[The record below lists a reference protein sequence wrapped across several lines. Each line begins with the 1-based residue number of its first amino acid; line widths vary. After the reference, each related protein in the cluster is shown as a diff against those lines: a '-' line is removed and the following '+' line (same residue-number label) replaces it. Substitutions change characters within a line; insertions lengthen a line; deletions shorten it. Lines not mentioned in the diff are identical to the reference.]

1 MPWIILGALAI
12 GLSLGMLGS
21 GGSILTVP
29 VLTYLVGQP
38 EKLAIASSL
47 AIVGGISAIAVIPYA
62 WKREIDWRSV
72 IWFGLPGMLSTWLG
86 AMVAQSLPGFVQL
99 LIFSVIMFMASW
111 RMIKSK
117 NNVAY
122 SADAKPH
129 VVSKQKMARTG
140 LMVGLVT
147 GIVGVGGGFLIVP
160 ALILLVGLN
169 MRRAVGTSLVVISSN
184 AFSGFI
190 KYAAGLKALHLVLNW
205 QVIGMFILIG
215 GTGTIAGNMLGT
227 RVPQQRLKQI
237 FGVLL
242 VGMAAYIIIRELPKL
257 FHS

>member
-47 AIVGGISAIAVIPYA
+47 AIVGGISTIAVIPYA
-62 WKREIDWRSV
+62 WKREIDWHSV

-86 AMVAQSLPGFVQL
+86 AMLAQGLPSFVQL

-111 RMIKSK
+111 RMINSK
-117 NNVAY
+117 NNVAH
-122 SADAKPH
+122 SADARLH
-129 VVSKQKMARTG
+129 VVSKLKMARTG

-184 AFSGFI
+184 AFS
-190 KYAAGLKALHLVLNW
+190 
-205 QVIGMFILIG
+205 
-215 GTGTIAGNMLGT
+215 
-227 RVPQQRLKQI
+227 RLKSI
-237 FGVLL
+237 TPC
-242 VGMAAYIIIRELPKL
+242 AELASDWTVYFYWWCWHHRGQYAGCTCTTTTTEADFWCFISRHGHL
-257 FHS
+257 HHHS